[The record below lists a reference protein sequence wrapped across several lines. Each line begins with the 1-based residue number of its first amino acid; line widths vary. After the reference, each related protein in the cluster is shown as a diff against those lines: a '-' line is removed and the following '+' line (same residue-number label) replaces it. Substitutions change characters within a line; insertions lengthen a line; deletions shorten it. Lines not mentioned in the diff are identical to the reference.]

1 MGAYLQSLELG
12 NVPGHDQSHLDFAEM
27 CIRDRS
33 ITGVD
38 VFAYACLSTSLV
50 VADWQQRLQDKIACF
65 SKVPAVSAFTAMISA
80 LYFIKAKKVSVLCPY
95 GDELV
100 NKVSDAFNAY
110 DISAARIESLNVTG
124 LRDVCNVS
132 LPEIYRTAR
141 KIDMSDSD
149 ALCIL
154 ATDLATLPLTT
165 VLEQDLEKPVV
176 STNLALMWAS
186 LLLAGITPHIS
197 GAGQLMEM
205 MKDVDAAL
213 SLIHIFK
220 GSIIAVIS
228 LAFALFGIWSNSI
241 GMIATME
248 KAGAFVGF
256 TLALVFLLN
265 PSKNKKLIYVDYLLA
280 LLGAVVCLL
289 YTSRCV

>member
-1 MGAYLQSLELG
+1 MYGWRARIGVLLPTNNTVLEPEFGKLRPEG
-12 NVPGHDQSHLDFAEM
+12 VTCHITRMISSTSGHGSIKGLNNMVNHSVDKAIEEL
-27 CIRDRS
+27 S

-65 SKVPAVSAFTAMISA
+65 SKVPPVSAFTAMISA

-205 MKDVDAAL
+205 MKDVDAAKE
-213 SLIHIFK
+213 SLH
-220 GSIIAVIS
+220 
-228 LAFALFGIWSNSI
+228 
-241 GMIATME
+241 
-248 KAGAFVGF
+248 
-256 TLALVFLLN
+256 
-265 PSKNKKLIYVDYLLA
+265 KLGCSVH
-280 LLGAVVCLL
+280 C
-289 YTSRCV
+289 